1 MDKPEQKIKKLL
13 TLLDTVEKL
22 VIKMISIAGWLL
34 ILIKLFQ

>member
-1 MDKPEQKIKKLL
+1 MDKLEQKIKKLL

-22 VIKMISIAGWLL
+22 VIKMISITGWVL

>member
-1 MDKPEQKIKKLL
+1 MEKLEQKIKKLL

-22 VIKMISIAGWLL
+22 VIKMISITGWVL